1 MNKYR
6 SFTDPELTALLEN
19 GDHTAFT
26 EIYNRYWKKLFLVAA
41 HKIKNLEEAEEIVQQ
56 IFVSLWNR
64 RTSLKISTS
73 LSAYLSVSVKYS
85 VIKALDKQ
93 YHQQKYTDSL
103 GLKGIAD
110 DSTQEW
116 LDFLELKECLE
127 KLVNKLP
134 EKCQLVYRM
143 SKDQGLSQKKIAEEL
158 KISEKTVEAHLGKA
172 MKSLR
177 AGLNQFMIT
186 LL

>member
-1 MNKYR
+1 MNRYR
-6 SFTDPELTALLEN
+6 SFTDSELTGLLQD

-41 HKIKNLEEAEEIVQQ
+41 HKVKDLEEAEEIVQH

-64 RTSLKISTS
+64 RESLKITSS
-73 LSAYLSVSVKYS
+73 LSAYLSVSVKYR

-103 GLKGIAD
+103 GMKGISD

-116 LDFLELKECLE
+116 LDFLELKDQLE
-127 KLVNKLP
+127 KLVCALP
-134 EKCQLVYRM
+134 EKCRLVYRM
-143 SKDQGLSQKKIAEEL
+143 SKERGLSQKKIAEEL
-158 KISEKTVEAHLGKA
+158 EISEKTVEAHLGKA

-177 AGLNQFMIT
+177 AGLNQFMMT